1 MLELDHERSSVVHG
15 LDRGCGRPALLRP
28 ELAGQRKREAEAACA
43 NGALEEEFYET
54 LRDDMEKRE

>member
-1 MLELDHERSSVVHG
+1 
-15 LDRGCGRPALLRP
+15 LRP